1 MDPFEVLNRLL
12 QMGWPAIVLGMIY
25 VLWLSYEKRTQAY
38 IDRLEKELDRRD
50 RIEPINGTI
59 HEN

>member
-1 MDPFEVLNRLL
+1 MDYIEVIRKLL
-12 QMGWPAIVLGMIY
+12 EMGWPAIVLAMIY

-50 RIEPINGTI
+50 RIEIEEDRQLPN
-59 HEN
+59 